1 MNHSIAYIVDHASDI
16 DEEILEQHQVY
27 SLPFGINFS
36 HGHYI
41 TGESIDRESLFE
53 KMKEEIPTSS
63 VCSLDRFDRILERI
77 KERKIKNVL
86 VITMGHKFSS
96 FHNFLKLYAQE
107 KKDFNIY
114 VFDSN
119 AVSFAEGA
127 YLVRALD
134 LEGQG
139 YSFEEICQ
147 GLEEM
152 KDQDCVQVR
161 AYFGSL
167 DNLIRGG
174 RMKKTTGAIANAL
187 NIRPIVELSE
197 GLMGVREKIRGEKRA
212 YRYLLEEV
220 KKSIDPEKKYYLS
233 LLYGQGEKE
242 KAKLE
247 EVFKEEI
254 AQADYYQMVPLS
266 PVVLVHSGPRVAG
279 VVWACFDEEKGSSF

>member
-16 DEEILEQHQVY
+16 DEEILKKHQVY
-27 SLPFGINFS
+27 SLPFAINFS
-36 HGHYI
+36 DGEYI

-63 VCSLDRFDRILERI
+63 VCSMDRFDQILDKV
-77 KERKIKNVL
+77 KEREIKNVL

-134 LEGQG
+134 LERRGL
-139 YSFEEICQ
+139 SFEEICQ

-174 RMKKTTGAIANAL
+174 RINKRTGAIANAL

-266 PVVLVHSGPRVAG
+266 PVVLVHSGPKVAAA
-279 VVWACFDEEKGSSF
+279 VWACFDEEKDLSL